1 MHLGLGDFVFFSILV
16 CNSATH
22 GSILATMATII
33 GIIAGMFVMH
43 VVFSSDDDD
52 FVTSPALPISIV
64 LGLLLHF
71 TTLYFFEPLL
81 KHIIN
86 VGLNPF
92 LSNHSLIM

>member
-22 GSILATMATII
+22 GSILATIATII

-43 VVFSSDDDD
+43 VVFPSDDD
-52 FVTSPALPISIV
+52 FVTAPALPISVV

-71 TTLYFFEPLL
+71 ATLYFLEPLL
-81 KHIIN
+81 KHVIN